1 MNSNTDKSLDSYG
14 KGTLKNDNDDT
25 QSDDAEPPSSEI
37 DVLTVKINGD
47 PKNTSSEQNSDAS
60 NNAYKGHKERKARS
74 IVVGLGSPSGYEL
87 FLLCQAGVKSSIC
100 PVFLSCHKLLLLSIL
115 WCP

>member
-60 NNAYKGHKERKARS
+60 NNAYKGHKERKAPVDS
-74 IVVGLGSPSGYEL
+74 GWAWVVLVGTNYFFCASR
-87 FLLCQAGVKSSIC
+87 A
-100 PVFLSCHKLLLLSIL
+100 
-115 WCP
+115 